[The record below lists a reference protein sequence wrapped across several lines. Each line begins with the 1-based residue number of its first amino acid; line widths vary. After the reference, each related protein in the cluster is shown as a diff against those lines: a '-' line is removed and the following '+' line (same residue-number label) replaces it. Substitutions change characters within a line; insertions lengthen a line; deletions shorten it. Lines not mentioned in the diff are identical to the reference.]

1 MLSHLATLGLCH
13 GMNADEE
20 AQIEGLCE
28 EVRFEG
34 GEPLIEEGKPDRGLF
49 VITSGKVKVV
59 KTDAKGQ
66 ARTLAEVGPETV
78 LGELSLALHTPRT
91 ATATA
96 EGAVEAVRLDA
107 VRFDALLEA
116 NALAAFKLAHNL
128 LKVVAERHVHL
139 NEKLLEFM
147 GRLDEGGGVHSHGLS
162 DQVSEMDR
170 IIAEWGC

>member
-34 GEPLIEEGKPDRGLF
+34 GEPRIEEGTPDRG
-49 VITSGKVKVV
+49 
-59 KTDAKGQ
+59 
-66 ARTLAEVGPETV
+66 